1 MQSPREGSEL
11 MKVSVV
17 IPVYNVEDYIGRCLD
32 SVLCQTHTNFEIIV
46 VDDCSPDGSIDIV
59 KRYGLEKVKIVHHE
73 ENRGLSA
80 SRNTGVK
87 YCEGDYL
94 LFLDS
99 DDYLAPHA
107 LSRCVETALKH
118 DSDVVSFN
126 SCHVD
131 ERGRVWDNI
140 WKSRYNYT
148 DCFNISINQ
157 YPRLVWDVAAW
168 NKLIRL
174 KLYRE
179 LDLAFDEKQRW
190 FEDHLFSL
198 QLYSG
203 TDKVS
208 IINEVLHYYF
218 KRSDQGN
225 QSITQQKTFQSC
237 HYRMRMLEQ
246 VLAYL
251 EQEERSGLI
260 PYFFELLVSF
270 YKHLLRDAFKA
281 ASSKTEFI
289 DILDRFRWVC
299 SHISSDTLRHH
310 SLESLDLML
319 SVLHL
324 EPVEVVGYFDR
335 GHGRLKVLNKLFD
348 MDFECKEQF
357 LPEYLHLR
365 EVLLKGDPLEA
376 GWMSHLA
383 FVLSQPSHLIRD
395 MFAHGVISPLGFV
408 RYNLAIYTIEK
419 SGAFDLAYYARQCSM
434 EFTSLREAV
443 LHYVFHGENIGM
455 RPNNEFSATYYVE
468 ANYDLRSWKGNMFAH
483 YLRHGLKKGRV
494 PRLDLASRRLNSIN
508 ILRTRPR

>member
-1 MQSPREGSEL
+1 
-11 MKVSVV
+11 MKVSII
-17 IPVYNVEDYIGRCLD
+17 IPIYNVEQYIGRCLD
-32 SVLCQTHTNFEIIV
+32 SVFSQTHRDFEIVI
-46 VDDCSPDGSIDIV
+46 VDDCSPDGSMDVVRTYDQDRITIV
-59 KRYGLEKVKIVHHE
+59 RHE

-87 YCEGDYL
+87 HCVGDYL

-107 LSRCVETALKH
+107 LERCVEIAVKH

-140 WKSRYNYT
+140 WKSRYNFT
-148 DCFNISINQ
+148 DCFNIGIHQ

-174 KLYRE
+174 DLYRD
-179 LDLAFDEKQRW
+179 LGLAFDEEQKW

-203 TDKVS
+203 TQKVS
-208 IINEVLHYYF
+208 IVNEVLHYYF

-225 QSITQQKTFQSC
+225 RSITQQKTFQSC

-251 EQEERSGLI
+251 EREERPELI
-260 PYFFELLVSF
+260 PYFFELLISF

-281 ASSKTEFI
+281 ASSEKEFI
-289 DILDRFRWVC
+289 GILDRFRKVC
-299 SHISSDTLRHH
+299 SHVCGDTLRHH

-324 EPVEVVGYFDR
+324 EPTEVTGYFDR
-335 GHGRLKVLNKLFD
+335 GHGRLKVLTKLFD
-348 MDFECKEQF
+348 VDFEGKERF
-357 LPEYLHLR
+357 LEEYGHLR
-365 EVLLKGDPLEA
+365 EVLLKGDPLGA
-376 GWMSHLA
+376 GWMSHLG
-383 FVLSQPSHLIRD
+383 FLLSQPVHLIRD
-395 MFAHGVISPLGFV
+395 VFAHGGVSPWGFV
-408 RYNLAIYTIEK
+408 RDNLAIYTIEK
-419 SGAFDLAYYARQCSM
+419 SGAFDLTYYARQCSV

-443 LHYVFHGENIGM
+443 LHYVFHGEKIGM
-455 RPNNEFSATYYVE
+455 KPNNEFSATYYVE
-468 ANYDLRSWKGNMFAH
+468 ANYDLRAWRGNLFAH
-483 YLRHGLKKGRV
+483 YLRHGLKRGRV
-494 PRLDLASRRLNSIN
+494 PRLDLVSRRLNSIN